1 MKPASSATAFRGL
14 TWPELIPGTLLKR
27 YKRFLADVKLENGEI
42 VTAHCPN
49 TGSMK
54 GCSEPGRTIYLS
66 SHNNPRR
73 KYKYTWE
80 LIAMPTSLVGVNTLV
95 PNRLVFKSIDQKL
108 IPELS
113 QYKRIQREVKIGE
126 HSRIDLMLN
135 DGGAKRCY
143 IEIKNCTLVSQ
154 AIAQF
159 PDAVTSRGLKHII
172 ELENLA
178 GAGHRCM
185 MFYFIQRM
193 DAQVFRPA
201 DHIDPAY
208 GCRLRQAVEKGL
220 EVLAYD
226 VRINLQGIELN
237 KNIPCDLS

>member
-1 MKPASSATAFRGL
+1 MKPSSSASASRGL
-14 TWPELIPGTLLKR
+14 TWPELIPATLLKR
-27 YKRFLADVKLENGEI
+27 YKRFLADVRLETGEI

-54 GCSEPGRTIYLS
+54 GCSEPGRPVYLS
-66 SHNNPRR
+66 SHDNPKR

-113 QYKRIQREVKIGE
+113 EYNSIRREVKIGE
-126 HSRIDLMLN
+126 HSRIDLMLT

-143 IEIKNCTLVSQ
+143 VEIKNCTLVSEG
-154 AIAQF
+154 IARF
-159 PDAVTSRGLKHII
+159 PDAVTYRGLKHII

-178 GAGHRCM
+178 EAGHRCM

-208 GCRLRQAVEKGL
+208 GRALRLSVAKGI

-226 VRINLQGIELN
+226 VCIDLQGIELN
-237 KNIPCDLS
+237 KKIPCEL

>member
-1 MKPASSATAFRGL
+1 MKPSPSAIGSRGL
-14 TWPELIPGTLLKR
+14 IWPEIISGTLLKR
-27 YKRFLADVKLENGEI
+27 YKRFLADVRLETGEI

-54 GCSEPGRTIYLS
+54 GCAEPGRTIYLS
-66 SHNNPRR
+66 SHDNPKR

-113 QYKRIQREVKIGE
+113 EYNRIRREVKIGE
-126 HSRIDLMLN
+126 HSRIDLMLT
-135 DGGAKRCY
+135 DGGAKNCY
-143 IEIKNCTLVSQ
+143 IEIKNCTLVNEG
-154 AIAQF
+154 IARF

-178 GAGHRCM
+178 EAGHRCM

-201 DHIDPAY
+201 DRIDPAY
-208 GCRLRQAVEKGL
+208 GRRLRQAVEKGI

-226 VRINLQGIELN
+226 VRIDLQGIELN
-237 KNIPCDLS
+237 KKITCEL

>member
-1 MKPASSATAFRGL
+1 MKPSSSATVLRGL
-14 TWPELIPGTLLKR
+14 TWPELVPGTLLKR
-27 YKRFLADVKLENGEI
+27 YKRFLADVKLDTGEI

-54 GCSEPGRTIYLS
+54 GCSEPGRTVYLS
-66 SHNNPRR
+66 SHDNPKR

-80 LIAMPTSLVGVNTLV
+80 LILMSTSMVGVNTLV

-113 QYKRIQREVKIGE
+113 GYNSVRREVKIGE
-126 HSRIDLMLN
+126 HSRIDLMLT

-143 IEIKNCTLVSQ
+143 VEIKNCTLVDEG
-154 AIAQF
+154 IARF
-159 PDAVTSRGLKHII
+159 PDAVTSRGLRHII

-178 GAGHRCM
+178 EAGHRCM

-201 DHIDPAY
+201 DNIDPAY
-208 GCRLRQAVEKGL
+208 GRRLRQAVEKGI

-226 VRINLQGIELN
+226 VRIDLQGIELN
-237 KNIPCDLS
+237 KKITCEL

>member
-1 MKPASSATAFRGL
+1 MKPSSSATAFKGL

-27 YKRFLADVKLENGEI
+27 FKRFLADVKLETGEI

-66 SHNNPRR
+66 SHNNPKR

-113 QYKRIQREVKIGE
+113 QYTHIQREVKIGE
-126 HSRIDLMLN
+126 HSRIDLMLTDDN
-135 DGGAKRCY
+135 ARRCY
-143 IEIKNCTLVSQ
+143 VEIKNCTLVNETV
-154 AIAQF
+154 AQF
-159 PDAVTSRGLKHII
+159 PDAVTSRGLKHIN
-172 ELENLA
+172 ELENLTA
-178 GAGHRCM
+178 AGHRCM

-201 DHIDPAY
+201 DHIDPKY
-208 GCRLRQAVEKGL
+208 GRRLRQAVGNGI

-226 VRINLQGIELN
+226 VQIDLQGIELN
-237 KNIPCDLS
+237 KKIPCDL

>member
-1 MKPASSATAFRGL
+1 MKPSTSATASRGL

-27 YKRFLADVKLENGEI
+27 YKRFLSDVRLETGEI

-54 GCSEPGRTIYLS
+54 GCAEPGRTVYLS
-66 SHNNPRR
+66 SHHNPKR

-113 QYKRIQREVKIGE
+113 EYNSIRREVKIGE
-126 HSRIDLMLN
+126 HSRIDLMLT

-143 IEIKNCTLVSQ
+143 VEIKNCTLVSEG
-154 AIAQF
+154 IARF

-172 ELENLA
+172 ELEKLA
-178 GAGHRCM
+178 EAGHRCM

-193 DAQVFRPA
+193 DA
-201 DHIDPAY
+201 
-208 GCRLRQAVEKGL
+208 RLRLAVEKGI

-226 VRINLQGIELN
+226 VRIYLQGIELN
-237 KNIPCDLS
+237 KKIPCEL

>member
-1 MKPASSATAFRGL
+1 MKPSSSATVLRGL
-14 TWPELIPGTLLKR
+14 TWPELVPGTLLKR
-27 YKRFLADVKLENGEI
+27 YKRFLADVKLDTGEI

-54 GCSEPGRTIYLS
+54 GCSEPGRTVYLS
-66 SHNNPRR
+66 SHDNPKR

-80 LIAMPTSLVGVNTLV
+80 LILMSTSMVGVNTLV

-113 QYKRIQREVKIGE
+113 EYNSVRREVKIGE
-126 HSRIDLMLN
+126 HSRIDLMLT

-143 IEIKNCTLVSQ
+143 VEIKNCTLVDEG
-154 AIAQF
+154 IARF
-159 PDAVTSRGLKHII
+159 PDAVTSRGLRHII

-178 GAGHRCM
+178 EAGHRCM

-201 DHIDPAY
+201 DNIDPAY
-208 GCRLRQAVEKGL
+208 GRRLRQAVEKGIEL
-220 EVLAYD
+220 LAYD
-226 VRINLQGIELN
+226 VRIDLQGIELN
-237 KNIPCDLS
+237 KKIICEL

>member
-1 MKPASSATAFRGL
+1 MKPSSSETSSRGL
-14 TWPELIPGTLLKR
+14 TWPELTPGLLLKR
-27 YKRFLADVKLENGEI
+27 YKRFLADVKLETGEI

-66 SHNNPRR
+66 SHNNPKR

-95 PNRLVFKSIDQKL
+95 PNRLVFKSIEQKL

-113 QYKRIQREVKIGE
+113 GYNRIQREVKIGD
-126 HSRIDLMLN
+126 HSRIDLMLT
-135 DGGAKRCY
+135 DGGAKSCY
-143 IEIKNCTLVSQ
+143 IEIKNCTLVDE
-154 AIAQF
+154 AIAHF
-159 PDAVTSRGLKHII
+159 PDAVTSRGRKHLV
-172 ELENLA
+172 ELENLVK
-178 GAGHRCM
+178 AGHRCM

-193 DAQVFRPA
+193 DARVFRPA
-201 DHIDPAY
+201 DRIDPEY
-208 GCRLRQAVEKGL
+208 GRRLRQAVENGI

-226 VRINLQGIELN
+226 VRINLKGIELN
-237 KNIPCDLS
+237 KKISCEL

>member
-1 MKPASSATAFRGL
+1 MKPSSSATVCRGL
-14 TWPELIPGTLLKR
+14 TWPELVPGTLLKR
-27 YKRFLADVKLENGEI
+27 YKRFLADVKLDTGEV

-54 GCSEPGRTIYLS
+54 GCSEPGRTVYLS
-66 SHNNPRR
+66 SHDNPKR

-80 LIAMPTSLVGVNTLV
+80 LIIMSTSMVGVNTLV

-113 QYKRIQREVKIGE
+113 EYNSIRREVKIGE
-126 HSRIDLMLN
+126 HSRIDLMLTN
-135 DGGAKRCY
+135 GGAKRCY
-143 IEIKNCTLVSQ
+143 VEIKNCTLVDEG
-154 AIAQF
+154 IARF

-178 GAGHRCM
+178 EAGHRCM

-201 DHIDPAY
+201 DNIDPAY
-208 GCRLRQAVEKGL
+208 GRRLRQAVEKGI

-226 VRINLQGIELN
+226 VRIDLQGIELN
-237 KNIPCDLS
+237 KKITCEL

>member
-1 MKPASSATAFRGL
+1 MKPSSSATVLRGL
-14 TWPELIPGTLLKR
+14 TWPELVPGTLLKR
-27 YKRFLADVKLENGEI
+27 YKRFLADVKLDTGEI

-54 GCSEPGRTIYLS
+54 GCSEPGRTVYLS
-66 SHNNPRR
+66 SHDNPKR
-73 KYKYTWE
+73 KFKYTWE
-80 LIAMPTSLVGVNTLV
+80 LILMSTSMVGVNTLV

-113 QYKRIQREVKIGE
+113 EYNSVRREVKIGK
-126 HSRIDLMLN
+126 HSRIDLMLT

-143 IEIKNCTLVSQ
+143 VEIKNCTLVDEG
-154 AIAQF
+154 IARF
-159 PDAVTSRGLKHII
+159 PDAVTSRGLRHII

-178 GAGHRCM
+178 EAGHRCM

-201 DHIDPAY
+201 DDIDPAY
-208 GCRLRQAVEKGL
+208 GCRLRQAVEKGIEL
-220 EVLAYD
+220 LAYD
-226 VRINLQGIELN
+226 VRIDLQGIELN
-237 KNIPCDLS
+237 KKIICEL

>member
-1 MKPASSATAFRGL
+1 MSLSLSSNASRGL
-14 TWPELIPGTLLKR
+14 TWPELIPGKLLKR
-27 YKRFLADVKLENGEI
+27 YKRFLADVKLETGEI

-54 GCSEPGRTIYLS
+54 GCCEPGRPVYLS
-66 SHNNPRR
+66 LHDNPNC

-95 PNRLVFKSIDQKL
+95 PNRLVYKAIAQKR

-113 QYKRIQREVKIGE
+113 EYDIIQREVKISA
-126 HSRIDLMLN
+126 HSRIDLMLTGRN
-135 DGGAKRCY
+135 GDHCY
-143 IEIKNCTLVSQ
+143 VEIINCTLVTEG
-154 AIAQF
+154 IAQF
-159 PDAVTSRGLKHII
+159 PDAVTTRGLKHITD
-172 ELENLA
+172 LEKLVDD
-178 GAGHRCM
+178 GHRCM

-201 DHIDPAY
+201 DHIDPQY
-208 GCRLRQAVEKGL
+208 GRGLRQAVKNGI

-226 VRINLQGIELN
+226 VRIDMQDIELN
-237 KNIPCDLS
+237 QNISCEL

>member
-1 MKPASSATAFRGL
+1 MKPSSSATVLRGL
-14 TWPELIPGTLLKR
+14 TWPELVPGTLLKR
-27 YKRFLADVKLENGEI
+27 YKRFLADVKLDTGEI

-54 GCSEPGRTIYLS
+54 GCSEPGRTVYLS
-66 SHNNPRR
+66 SHDNPKR

-80 LIAMPTSLVGVNTLV
+80 LILMSTSMVGVNTLV

-113 QYKRIQREVKIGE
+113 EYNSVRREVKIGE
-126 HSRIDLMLN
+126 HSRIDLMLT

-143 IEIKNCTLVSQ
+143 VEIKNCTLVDEG
-154 AIAQF
+154 IARF
-159 PDAVTSRGLKHII
+159 PDAVTSRGLRHII

-178 GAGHRCM
+178 EAGHRCL

-201 DHIDPAY
+201 DDIDPAY
-208 GCRLRQAVEKGL
+208 GRRLRQAVEKGIEL
-220 EVLAYD
+220 LAYD
-226 VRINLQGIELN
+226 VRIDLQGIELN
-237 KNIPCDLS
+237 KKIICEL

>member
-1 MKPASSATAFRGL
+1 MKPLSSATGSRGL
-14 TWPELIPGTLLKR
+14 IWPELIPGTLLKR
-27 YKRFLADVKLENGEI
+27 YKRFLADVRLETGEI

-66 SHNNPRR
+66 SHNNPKR

-113 QYKRIQREVKIGE
+113 EYNSIRREVKIGE
-126 HSRIDLMLN
+126 HSRLDLMLT
-135 DGGAKRCY
+135 DGSTKRCY
-143 IEIKNCTLVSQ
+143 VEIKNCTLVSEG
-154 AIAQF
+154 IARF
-159 PDAVTSRGLKHII
+159 PDAVTSRGLKHIT
-172 ELENLA
+172 ELEKLA
-178 GAGHRCM
+178 EAGHRCM

-193 DAQVFRPA
+193 DAQVFQPA

-208 GCRLRQAVEKGL
+208 GRALRVAVAKGI

-226 VRINLQGIELN
+226 VRIDLQGIELN
-237 KNIPCDLS
+237 KNIPCEL

>member
-1 MKPASSATAFRGL
+1 MKPSSSATTIKGL

-27 YKRFLADVKLENGEI
+27 YKRFLADVKLESGEI

-54 GCSEPGRTIYLS
+54 GCSERGRRIYLS
-66 SHNNPRR
+66 SHNNPKR

-95 PNRLVFKSIDQKL
+95 PNRLVFKSIDQKM

-113 QYKRIQREVKIGE
+113 EYNHIEREVKVGE

-135 DGGAKRCY
+135 NGGANRCY
-143 IEIKNCTLVSQ
+143 VEIKNCTLVSKS
-154 AIAQF
+154 IAQF
-159 PDAVTSRGLKHII
+159 PDAVTSRGLKHIV
-172 ELENLA
+172 ELESLA
-178 GAGHRCM
+178 QAGHRCL

-193 DAQVFRPA
+193 DARLFRPA
-201 DHIDPAY
+201 DHIDPEY
-208 GCRLRQAVEKGL
+208 GRRLRQAVENGI

-226 VRINLQGIELN
+226 VRISLQGIELN
-237 KNIPCDLS
+237 KKIFCEL

>member
-1 MKPASSATAFRGL
+1 MSPSLSAKASRGL

-27 YKRFLADVKLENGEI
+27 YKRFLADVKLETGEI

-54 GCSEPGRTIYLS
+54 GCCEPGRQVYLS
-66 SHNNPRR
+66 THNNPKR

-95 PNRLVFKSIDQKL
+95 PNRLVYQSIVQKQ

-113 QYKRIQREVKIGE
+113 DYDRIQREVKISE
-126 HSRIDLMLN
+126 HSRIDLMLT
-135 DGGAKRCY
+135 GRSGEHCY
-143 IEIKNCTLVSQ
+143 VEIKNCTLVTEG
-154 AIAQF
+154 IAQF
-159 PDAVTSRGLKHII
+159 PDAITSRGLKHIAD
-172 ELENLA
+172 LEKLA
-178 GAGHRCM
+178 GDGHRCM

-193 DAQVFRPA
+193 DARAFQPA
-201 DHIDPAY
+201 DHIDPQY
-208 GCRLRQAVEKGL
+208 GRGLRRAVKNGV

-226 VRINLQGIELN
+226 VRIDIQGIELN
-237 KNIPCDLS
+237 QNIPYAL

>member
-1 MKPASSATAFRGL
+1 MKASPSATTSKGL
-14 TWPELIPGTLLKR
+14 AWPELVPGTLLKR
-27 YKRFLADVKLENGEI
+27 YKRFLADVKLESGEI

-54 GCSEPGRTIYLS
+54 GCSEPGRKIYLS
-66 SHNNPRR
+66 AHENPKR

-80 LIAMPTSLVGVNTLV
+80 LIEMPTSLVGVNTLV

-113 QYKRIQREVKIGE
+113 GYKHIQREVKIGE
-126 HSRIDLMLN
+126 HSRIDLMLT
-135 DGGAKRCY
+135 DSGGKRCY
-143 IEIKNCTLVSQ
+143 IEIKNCTLVNE
-154 AIAQF
+154 AVAEF
-159 PDAVTSRGLKHII
+159 PDAVTSRGLKHIT
-172 ELENLA
+172 ELENLTK
-178 GAGHRCM
+178 AGHRCM

-201 DHIDPAY
+201 DHIDPDY
-208 GCRLRQAVEKGL
+208 GRGLRRAAKKGV

-226 VRINLQGIELN
+226 VRIDLQGIELN
-237 KNIPCDLS
+237 KNIPCEL